1 MKYYLVWLILIIK
14 KNSSRELSSVH
25 SWIGKGFE
33 LAADSL
39 IQTQYEKAS

>member
-1 MKYYLVWLILIIK
+1 LVDISIVVK

-33 LAADSL
+33 LAADSF
-39 IQTQYEKAS
+39 IQTQ